1 MPLLVRGLRERATA
15 IKRKSAVIIDNM
27 AKLVENPHDA
37 APFLPKLLP
46 ELEKVSNEVADPE
59 CRKVATNAHAT
70 LLRVGG
76 EGKLSAPK
84 IAEPEVVT
92 AALKEALGA
101 KEASVDQHALAYAVS
116 IACELCNLRNWMAS
130 EWTSR
135 VTPYLGPFAGDHDSN
150 EAVIAVLQ
158 KLREEAEKE
167 NQANAEE
174 EEEGEDLCNCEFSLA
189 YGAKILLNMA
199 RLRLKKGK
207 RYGLCGPNGAG
218 KSTLM
223 RAIANGQV
231 EGFPPPTE
239 LKTVYVE
246 HDIDSEEA
254 DTPSLDFVARD
265 DRICGA
271 TRDEVEKML
280 VSVGFSEEYLA
291 KPVGSLSGGWKMKLA
306 LARAILMKAQILL
319 LDGETFTLCT

>member
-1 MPLLVRGLRERATA
+1 
-15 IKRKSAVIIDNM
+15 
-27 AKLVENPHDA
+27 
-37 APFLPKLLP
+37 
-46 ELEKVSNEVADPE
+46 
-59 CRKVATNAHAT
+59 
-70 LLRVGG
+70 
-76 EGKLSAPK
+76 
-84 IAEPEVVT
+84 
-92 AALKEALGA
+92 
-101 KEASVDQHALAYAVS
+101 
-116 IACELCNLRNWMAS
+116 MAS
-130 EWTSR
+130 EWTNR
-135 VTPYLGPFAGDHDSN
+135 VCPYLAPFAGDHDST
-150 EAVIAVLQ
+150 EAVQAVLQ
-158 KLREEAEKE
+158 KLREEAEKD
-167 NQANAEE
+167 NAANAEE

-239 LKTVYVE
+239 LKTIYVE

-280 VSVGFSEEYLA
+280 VSVGFSEEYLN

-319 LDGETFTLCT
+319 LDGESKPPSAANDD